1 MATST
6 LDAVAVRLN
15 LNNGYNYQTNS
26 VLTLPVYLGNIN
38 PATYD
43 PDKALAIADK
53 IENCLTRS
61 IVSVQE
67 IKTSTI
73 RNN

>member
-6 LDAVAVRLN
+6 LNAVSVRLN
-15 LNNGYNYQTNS
+15 LNNGYDYQTDS
-26 VLTLPVYLGNIN
+26 IQTLPVYLGSIN

-53 IENCLTRS
+53 IENCLTQS
-61 IVSVQE
+61 VVSVQE

-73 RNN
+73 RAN